1 MDDHYQYSRPRPKLI
16 CRSSVQLDQ
25 MLMLPSSA
33 DSDLDSVPPG
43 SQLYQI
49 KERAYMQRLQVF
61 QEAQQRQAQLVQKL
75 QTKVR
80 TSGLCQDV
88 MKSCDL
94 ASLAVFC
101 FFSVLPQGPAVQE
114 EVWRVGGTSPREDLQ
129 GREDATDGRSSLDSI
144 PCFMGVEEFQR
155 QVLENTVC
163 CCLRVQQ
170 YTSIVCAP
178 LFVQLVGQEFEE
190 QHSKE
195 RHGRE

>member
-1 MDDHYQYSRPRPKLI
+1 MDDHYQYSRPQPKLI
-16 CRSSVQLDQ
+16 CHSSVQLDQ

-49 KERAYMQRLQVF
+49 KEKAYMQRLQVF

-101 FFSVLPQGPAVQE
+101 FFF
-114 EVWRVGGTSPREDLQ
+114 
-129 GREDATDGRSSLDSI
+129 RSSTRS
-144 PCFMGVEEFQR
+144 CSTRRGVASWR
-155 QVLENTVC
+155 NKSL
-163 CCLRVQQ
+163 
-170 YTSIVCAP
+170 
-178 LFVQLVGQEFEE
+178 
-190 QHSKE
+190 
-195 RHGRE
+195 GRPPRPRRCD

>member
-1 MDDHYQYSRPRPKLI
+1 MDDHYQYSRPRPELI

-94 ASLAVFC
+94 ASRAVFC
-101 FFSVLPQGPAVQE
+101 FFFPFFHKVLQYKKRCGELE
-114 EVWRVGGTSPREDLQ
+114 E
-129 GREDATDGRSSLDSI
+129 
-144 PCFMGVEEFQR
+144 
-155 QVLENTVC
+155 QVLGKTSEAEKMRLTVG
-163 CCLRVQQ
+163 
-170 YTSIVCAP
+170 
-178 LFVQLVGQEFEE
+178 LFDG
-190 QHSKE
+190 S
-195 RHGRE
+195 